1 MLESTLDVVSEPA
14 TIANVPS
21 AITSE
26 RGGVGSAPSS
36 LF

>member
-1 MLESTLDVVSEPA
+1 MLESTLEVVSEPA
-14 TIANVPS
+14 IMAKVPS
-21 AITSE
+21 AITSG